1 MTGKIP
7 AHFVV
12 LLLALLGG
20 SACYAQGSFSQA
32 TPISGSQFFGALKAV
47 SLDLRSDPSLAKYIS
62 LADQESEI
70 TKALAGYGIA
80 VRPNMQVTLVVTAIH
95 HAPVMKSA
103 IVGTGEVADSTVV
116 HGIYIV
122 TEFFLK
128 TAALRNGK
136 LHLVMAAPARS
147 WSGSDASRRYRH
159 AEISAGRPD
168 GAGHQKAVYS
178 DLRGMPAGHLKG
190 QCSAGNALVHRFL
203 DGNGKGGGGCR
214 LREADE
220 PRHAG

>member
-1 MTGKIP
+1 MTRKTP
-7 AHFVV
+7 AHA
-12 LLLALLGG
+12 LILWLSLLGG
-20 SACYAQGSFSQA
+20 SACYGQGGFSQA

-47 SLDLRSDPSLAKYIS
+47 SLDLRSDPSLAKFIS

-95 HAPVMKSA
+95 HDPVMKSN
-103 IVGTGEVADSTVV
+103 IVGTGQVADSTVV

-136 LHLVMAAPARS
+136 LHPVMAAPALGES
-147 WSGSDASRRYRH
+147 ISDR
-159 AEISAGRPD
+159 AEDTG
-168 GAGHQKAVYS
+168 
-178 DLRGMPAGHLKG
+178 LRKLLLGDQTAQDIRK
-190 QCSAGNALVHRFL
+190 RFIRVFGECL
-203 DGNGKGGGGCR
+203 QHITKDT
-214 LREADE
+214 
-220 PRHAG
+220 